1 MIHLWF
7 LDKSI
12 FLMEIELDIQWS
24 DFICAIHIKMTVE
37 NMLRQFHEAFVK
49 YSYTSVVVT
58 AS

>member
-1 MIHLWF
+1 
-7 LDKSI
+7 
-12 FLMEIELDIQWS
+12 MEIELDIQWP

-58 AS
+58 ASR